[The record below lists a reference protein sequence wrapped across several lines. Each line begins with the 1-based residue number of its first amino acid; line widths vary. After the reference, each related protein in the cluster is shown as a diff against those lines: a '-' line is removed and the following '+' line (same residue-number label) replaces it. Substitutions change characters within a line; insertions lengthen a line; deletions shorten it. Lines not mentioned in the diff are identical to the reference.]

1 MKKSIKNLIKNLGI
15 AFLLL
20 LIISGLFTLYSNPLE
35 KKPEKVSLSQVVLQ
49 INQEQIDLIS
59 IEGDRLKIRLKDGTI
74 QKSLKEKDVSLIES
88 LRDYGVKPE
97 KLAKIDIEIKEM
109 SGREIF
115 LKTILPI
122 FLPFFLIIGFFWLM
136 LSRAQKANVQALG
149 FGRSL
154 ARMIKPED
162 QKTKKKISFK
172 DVAGLKEAKEELQ
185 EVVEFLRNP
194 KKFTKLGAKIPKG
207 VLLVGPPGTGKTL
220 LARAVANEA
229 KVPFFNISGSEFV
242 EMFVGVGASRVRD
255 TFRTAKKNAPAI
267 LFIDE
272 LDAIGRH
279 RGSGLGG
286 GHDEREQTLNQ
297 ILVEMDG
304 FEPDVGVIVI
314 SATNRPDVLDPALL
328 RPGRFDRRIIL
339 DMPDLKDREAI
350 LKIHSKEKPL
360 AKEVNLKRI
369 AERTPGFSG
378 ADLANLVNEAAIL
391 AARFNKK
398 NITNKN
404 FFEAVEKVLLG
415 PERKSHILS
424 KKEKKIAA
432 YHEAGHALTA
442 ASLPHADPVHKVSII
457 ARGRSA
463 GYTLKL
469 PTEEKSLR
477 SRLEF
482 LDELAILMGG
492 YVAEKLIFKDITTGA
507 SNDLKEASIL
517 ARKLVTEYGMSE
529 KIGPVS
535 YTESPDLI
543 FLGKDLIEKS
553 RYSEESAKKIDREVV
568 RLINDA
574 YQKAKKILSEK
585 KEKLNKIAKRLIEK
599 ETIEKDEFKKLVK
612 T

>member
-1 MKKSIKNLIKNLGI
+1 MKSLIKNLGF

-35 KKPEKVSLSQVVLQ
+35 KKPEKVSLSQVVLE
-49 INQEQIDLIS
+49 INQEQVDLIG
-59 IEGDRLKIRLKDGTI
+59 IEGDRLKITLKDGTI
-74 QKSLKEKDVSLIES
+74 QESLKEKEVSLVES
-88 LRDYGVKPE
+88 LRNYGVEPE
-97 KLAKIDIEIKEM
+97 KLAKIDIEIKEI

-115 LKTILPI
+115 LGTILPI
-122 FLPFFLIIGFFWLM
+122 FLPFLLIIGFFWLI
-136 LSRAQKANVQALG
+136 LSRAQKANIQAMG

-154 ARMIKPED
+154 ARMIKPEE
-162 QKTKKKISFK
+162 QKTKKKITFK
-172 DVAGLKEAKEELQ
+172 DVAGLKEAKEELR
-185 EVVEFLRNP
+185 EVVEFLQNP
-194 KKFTKLGAKIPKG
+194 KKFTELGAKIPKG

-220 LARAVANEA
+220 LARAIANEA

-272 LDAIGRH
+272 LDAIGRR
-279 RGSGLGG
+279 RGTGLGG

-339 DMPDLKDREAI
+339 DLPDIKDREAI
-350 LKIHSKEKPL
+350 LKIHSKGKPL
-360 AKEVNLKRI
+360 TKEVNLKRI

-378 ADLANLVNEAAIL
+378 ADLANLANEAAIL
-391 AARFNKK
+391 AARLNKK
-398 NITNKN
+398 NITNKE

-432 YHEAGHALTA
+432 YHEAGHALIA
-442 ASLPHADPVHKVSII
+442 ASLPHADPVQKVSII

-463 GYTLKL
+463 GYTLKI
-469 PTEEKSLR
+469 PIEEKRLR

-492 YVAEKLIFKDITTGA
+492 YGAEKLVFKDITTGA
-507 SNDLKEASIL
+507 SNDLREASIL

-535 YTESPDLI
+535 YTEGSDLI
-543 FLGKDLIEKS
+543 FLSGDLIEKS
-553 RYSEESAKKIDREVV
+553 RYSEESAKKIDREIV

-574 YQKAKKILSEK
+574 YQKAKKILFER
-585 KEKLNKIAKRLIEK
+585 KEKLDKIAEWLIKK
-599 ETIEKDEFKKLVK
+599 ETIEKDEFKKLMEG
-612 T
+612 

>member
-1 MKKSIKNLIKNLGI
+1 MKNLIKNLGF

-35 KKPEKVSLSQVVLQ
+35 KKPEKVSLSQVVLE
-49 INQEQIDLIS
+49 INQEQVDLIG
-59 IEGDRLKIRLKDGTI
+59 IEGDRLKITLKDGTI
-74 QKSLKEKDVSLIES
+74 QESLKEKEISLVES
-88 LRDYGVKPE
+88 LRNYGVEPE
-97 KLAKIDIEIKEM
+97 KLAKIDIEIKEI

-115 LKTILPI
+115 LGTILPI
-122 FLPFFLIIGFFWLM
+122 FLPFLLIIGFFWLI
-136 LSRAQKANVQALG
+136 LSRAQKANIQAMG

-154 ARMIKPED
+154 ARMIKPEE
-162 QKTKKKISFK
+162 QKTKKKITFK
-172 DVAGLKEAKEELQ
+172 DVAGLKEAKEELR
-185 EVVEFLRNP
+185 EVVEFLQNP
-194 KKFTKLGAKIPKG
+194 KKFTELGAKIPKG

-220 LARAVANEA
+220 LARAIANEA

-272 LDAIGRH
+272 LDAIGRR
-279 RGSGLGG
+279 RGTGLGG

-304 FEPDVGVIVI
+304 FEPDAGVIVI

-339 DMPDLKDREAI
+339 DLPDIKDREAI
-350 LKIHSKEKPL
+350 LKIHSKGKPL

-378 ADLANLVNEAAIL
+378 ADLANLANEAAIL
-391 AARFNKK
+391 TARLNKK
-398 NITNKN
+398 NITNKE

-432 YHEAGHALTA
+432 YHEAGHALIA

-469 PTEEKSLR
+469 PIEEKRLR

-492 YVAEKLIFKDITTGA
+492 YGAEKLVFKDITTGA
-507 SNDLKEASIL
+507 SNDLREASIL

-535 YTESPDLI
+535 YTEGPGLI
-543 FLGKDLIEKS
+543 FLGGDLIEKS
-553 RYSEESAKKIDREVV
+553 HYSEESAKKIDQEVV

-574 YQKAKKILSEK
+574 YQKAEKILFER
-585 KEKLNKIAKRLIEK
+585 KEKLDKIAERLIKK
-599 ETIEKDEFKKLVK
+599 ETIEKDEFKELMEE
-612 T
+612 

>member
-1 MKKSIKNLIKNLGI
+1 MKNLIKNLGF

-35 KKPEKVSLSQVVLQ
+35 KKPEKVSLSQVVLE
-49 INQEQIDLIS
+49 INQEQVDLIG
-59 IEGDRLKIRLKDGTI
+59 IEGDRLKITLKDGTI
-74 QKSLKEKDVSLIES
+74 QESLKEKEISLVES
-88 LRDYGVKPE
+88 LRNYGVETE
-97 KLAKIDIEIKEM
+97 KLAKIDIEIKEI

-115 LKTILPI
+115 IGTILPI
-122 FLPFFLIIGFFWLM
+122 FLPFLLIIGFFWLI
-136 LSRAQKANVQALG
+136 LSRAQKANIQAMG

-154 ARMIKPED
+154 ARMIKPEE
-162 QKTKKKISFK
+162 QKTKKKITFK
-172 DVAGLKEAKEELQ
+172 DVAGLKEAKEELR
-185 EVVEFLRNP
+185 EVVEFLQNP
-194 KKFTKLGAKIPKG
+194 KKFTELGAKIPKG

-220 LARAVANEA
+220 LARAIANEA

-272 LDAIGRH
+272 LDAIGRR
-279 RGSGLGG
+279 RGTGLGG

-350 LKIHSKEKPL
+350 LKIHSKGKPL
-360 AKEVNLKRI
+360 AKGVNLKRI

-378 ADLANLVNEAAIL
+378 ADLANLANEAAIL
-391 AARFNKK
+391 AARLNKK
-398 NITNKN
+398 NITNKE

-432 YHEAGHALTA
+432 YHEAGHALIA
-442 ASLPHADPVHKVSII
+442 ASLPHADPVQKVSII

-463 GYTLKL
+463 GYTLKI
-469 PTEEKSLR
+469 PIEEKRLR

-492 YVAEKLIFKDITTGA
+492 YGAEKLIFKDVTTGA
-507 SNDLKEASIL
+507 SNDLREASIL

-535 YTESPDLI
+535 YIEGSDLI
-543 FLGKDLIEKS
+543 FLGGDLIEKS
-553 RYSEESAKKIDREVV
+553 HYSEESAKKIDREIV

-574 YQKAKKILSEK
+574 YQKAKKILFER
-585 KEKLNKIAKRLIEK
+585 KEKLNKIAEWLIKK
-599 ETIEKDEFKKLVK
+599 ETIEKDEFKELMEE
-612 T
+612 

>member
-1 MKKSIKNLIKNLGI
+1 MKNLIKNLGF

-35 KKPEKVSLSQVVLQ
+35 KKPEKVSLSQVVLE
-49 INQEQIDLIS
+49 INQEQVDLIG
-59 IEGDRLKIRLKDGTI
+59 IEGDRLKITLKDGTI
-74 QKSLKEKDVSLIES
+74 QESLKEKEISLVES
-88 LRDYGVKPE
+88 LRNYGVETE
-97 KLAKIDIEIKEM
+97 KLAKIDIEIKEI

-115 LKTILPI
+115 LGTILPI
-122 FLPFFLIIGFFWLM
+122 FLPFLLIIGFFWLI
-136 LSRAQKANVQALG
+136 LSRAQKANIQAMG

-154 ARMIKPED
+154 ARMIKPEE
-162 QKTKKKISFK
+162 QKTKKKITFK
-172 DVAGLKEAKEELQ
+172 DVAGLKEAKEELR
-185 EVVEFLRNP
+185 EVVEFLQNP
-194 KKFTKLGAKIPKG
+194 KKFTELGAKIPKG

-220 LARAVANEA
+220 LARAIANEA

-272 LDAIGRH
+272 LDAIGRR
-279 RGSGLGG
+279 RGTGLGG

-350 LKIHSKEKPL
+350 LKIHSKGKPL
-360 AKEVNLKRI
+360 AKGVNLKRI

-378 ADLANLVNEAAIL
+378 ADLANLANEAAIL
-391 AARFNKK
+391 AARLNKK
-398 NITNKN
+398 NITNKE

-432 YHEAGHALTA
+432 YHEAGHALIA
-442 ASLPHADPVHKVSII
+442 ASLPHADPVQKVSII

-463 GYTLKL
+463 GYTLKI
-469 PTEEKSLR
+469 PIEEKRLR

-492 YVAEKLIFKDITTGA
+492 YGAEKLIFKDVTTGA
-507 SNDLKEASIL
+507 SNDLREASIL

-535 YTESPDLI
+535 YIEGSDLI
-543 FLGKDLIEKS
+543 FLGGDLIEKS
-553 RYSEESAKKIDREVV
+553 HYSEESAKKIDREIV

-574 YQKAKKILSEK
+574 YQKAKKILFER
-585 KEKLNKIAKRLIEK
+585 KEKLNKIAEWLIKK
-599 ETIEKDEFKKLVK
+599 ETIEKDEFKKLMEG
-612 T
+612 